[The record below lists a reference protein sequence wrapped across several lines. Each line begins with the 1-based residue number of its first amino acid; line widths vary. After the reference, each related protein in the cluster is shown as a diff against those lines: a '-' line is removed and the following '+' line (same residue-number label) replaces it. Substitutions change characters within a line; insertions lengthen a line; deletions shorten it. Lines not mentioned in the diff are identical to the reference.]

1 MGLLVMVYHNMNK
14 ESFLH
19 LLQYLCCMPQRV
31 DDIQWVPRQL
41 TYQEQQALQ
50 HVRAV
55 PLPHAI
61 EAWYLMINE

>member
-1 MGLLVMVYHNMNK
+1 
-14 ESFLH
+14 
-19 LLQYLCCMPQRV
+19 MPQRV

-41 TYQEQQALQ
+41 TYQEQQAWQ

-61 EAWYLMINE
+61 EAWYLINVNIHILYKHE